1 VHHEHSKYRHRLPQ
15 AQFANARTHSTKQ
28 IRQIAESMKQFG
40 FVVPIVI
47 DENHIILA
55 GHGRHAAAKLL
66 GLTEVLVIEV
76 HGLSAAK
83 KRALALA
90 DNKIGEN
97 GGWDRE
103 MLAVELSEL
112 SEILIEEG
120 LDITITGFAAV
131 EIRPMAS
138 IRNGSTQ
145 SLSASREICGRSVI
159 TGSCAVTPGI
169 RALSNV

>member
-1 VHHEHSKYRHRLPQ
+1 MNIQSIAIDSLKPNSR
-15 AQFANARTHSTKQ
+15 NARTHSTKQ

-83 KRALALA
+83 KRGAGACRQQ
-90 DNKIGEN
+90 
-97 GGWDRE
+97 DRRE
-103 MLAVELSEL
+103 R
-112 SEILIEEG
+112 G
-120 LDITITGFAAV
+120 LG
-131 EIRPMAS
+131 P
-138 IRNGSTQ
+138 
-145 SLSASREICGRSVI
+145 
-159 TGSCAVTPGI
+159 
-169 RALSNV
+169 